1 MDINLTYP
9 NIQTDSENYLTIIIY
24 ILFIH
29 CFFEIVQF
37 ETLHTLDHRVLKMM
51 EKKYHHET
59 ALPLSINQDQ
69 KESKPSKQQNLND
82 VGKNRKKKVFF
93 FKTQELVLIFYFLKK
108 HFIISHSRGYIIIN
122 RPTFFWVLSIVFY
135 FNSLLLPIT

>member
-59 ALPLSINQDQ
+59 ALPLSNNPDQ
-69 KESKPSKQQNLND
+69 KDSKNSKQQNIND
-82 VGKNRKKKVFF
+82 EGRKIRKKKVFF
-93 FKTQELVLIFYFLKK
+93 LKEK
-108 HFIISHSRGYIIIN
+108 S
-122 RPTFFWVLSIVFY
+122 
-135 FNSLLLPIT
+135 